1 MTLFSNHNFSII
13 RCKHLN
19 ILRRKTPWELVVDGK
34 KNLHLEKVISEEARS
49 NEQLVIS
56 APCQYKEQGTI
67 LFYECNNILV
77 DPDRHSELLDNY
89 EFVREILLVLPI
101 IKGLS
106 SLSDL
111 NLPLFKNEVLPNPM
125 FTVRLT
131 TCTDKIHTYTQPK
144 MRHSNGWTRCYI
156 HNTEICFPIF
166 WMTLVHGVSCLHP
179 KKDQCTLTVGIRKGI
194 LSLGYSIS
202 PSSV

>member
-1 MTLFSNHNFSII
+1 M
-13 RCKHLN
+13 K
-19 ILRRKTPWELVVDGK
+19 RKTPWELVLDGK
-34 KNLHLEKVISEEARS
+34 KNLHSEKVISEEARS

-111 NLPLFKNEVLPNPM
+111 NLPLFDQQILPNPM
-125 FTVRLT
+125 FSVSVSK
-131 TCTDKIHTYTQPK
+131 CDKKQHTYTQPK
-144 MRHSNGWTRCYI
+144 MIHGNNGWTRSACGK
-156 HNTEICFPIF
+156 TGICFPVF
-166 WMTLVHGVSCLHP
+166 WMTLLHGVSCLYP
-179 KKDQCTLTVGIRKGI
+179 KKDQCTLTVGTKKGI
-194 LSLGYSIS
+194 LSLGYSMS
-202 PSSV
+202 PGSIYFLNHKKRKN

>member
-1 MTLFSNHNFSII
+1 MCFFSVAFLTLFSNHNFSIF

-19 ILRRKTPWELVVDGK
+19 IMRRKTPWELVVDGK

-49 NEQLVIS
+49 NEQLVIG
-56 APCQYKEQGTI
+56 ATCQNKEQGTI
-67 LFYECNNILV
+67 FFYECNSILV

-125 FTVRLT
+125 FAVSVSK
-131 TCTDKIHTYTQPK
+131 CTDKIHTYTQPK
-144 MRHSNGWTRCYI
+144 MKHGNNGWTRYACG
-156 HNTEICFPIF
+156 N
-166 WMTLVHGVSCLHP
+166 
-179 KKDQCTLTVGIRKGI
+179 IRI
-194 LSLGYSIS
+194 
-202 PSSV
+202 